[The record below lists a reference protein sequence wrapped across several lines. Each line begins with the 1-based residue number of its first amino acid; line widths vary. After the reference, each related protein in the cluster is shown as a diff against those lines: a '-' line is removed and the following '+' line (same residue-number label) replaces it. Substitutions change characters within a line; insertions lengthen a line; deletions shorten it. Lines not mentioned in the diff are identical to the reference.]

1 MGVAMNMQWRRK
13 RKLCSRP
20 HSFGKYSDAT
30 KCAAKAATA
39 VSFTL
44 PLLTVRACAA
54 IKTSIHTSRS
64 ATCLTRSFAYK
75 QGVTRTLCGVCTSSA
90 AAVPHSVQHYRDNDR
105 AFRFLTWYWATC
117 TSDRYLDEIWLAIL
131 SLRMVL
137 CKALF
142 H

>member
-54 IKTSIHTSRS
+54 IKNVNSYEQICHLLD
-64 ATCLTRSFAYK
+64 AK
-75 QGVTRTLCGVCTSSA
+75 LCIQAGRYAHALRGLHVLCSCSA
-90 AAVPHSVQHYRDNDR
+90 ALCAALPRQRPGISISH
-105 AFRFLTWYWATC
+105 L
-117 TSDRYLDEIWLAIL
+117 
-131 SLRMVL
+131 VL
-137 CKALF
+137 GNVYK
-142 H
+142 